1 MLERAGIVHV
11 ARVEDAN
18 PATLGAAAWA
28 KLDAATLMTPHTAG
42 TPGRRVL
49 LTRSEEDCAEWA
61 ERLAR
66 HGADSVALPCIRCEP
81 IATPASKAALA
92 AAVPNSDWLVFTS
105 RRGVE
110 AFVALEPP
118 ALPAQC
124 RSRRRRRGDGR
135 GGKSRA
141 RPCRRRRRR
150 RNGRGTGRHARRSSA
165 ILRRH
170 PRVLLAV
177 AENAGDA
184 LERTLQAA
192 GATCTRLDVYRTVPA
207 PPAERRRPLSTL
219 RVDNVVLASPSAV
232 TGFVHQV
239 DVDVPVGV
247 YTIGPSTTAAAR
259 EAGLTVTAEAR
270 EPSFEGILEAMQW
283 RS

>member
-1 MLERAGIVHV
+1 
-11 ARVEDAN
+11 
-18 PATLGAAAWA
+18 
-28 KLDAATLMTPHTAG
+28 MTPHAATA
-42 TPGRRVL
+42 GRRVL
-49 LTRSEEDCAEWA
+49 LTRSEEDCAKWA
-61 ERLAR
+61 KRLAR
-66 HGADSVALPCIRCEP
+66 HGADAVALPCIRCEP
-81 IATPASKAALA
+81 IATPASKAVLA
-92 AAVPNSDWLVFTS
+92 AAVPSTDWLVFTS

-110 AFVALEPP
+110 AFAALDPP

-124 RSRRRRRGDGR
+124 RIAVVGAATAEAAKTELGR
-135 GGKSRA
+135 ADVVGG
-141 RPCRRRRRR
+141 
-150 RNGRGTGRHARRSSA
+150 GTAAALGATLA
-165 ILRRH
+165 DLGELILH

-184 LERTLQAA
+184 VERTLEAA
-192 GATCTRLDVYRTVPA
+192 GAQCVRLEVYRTVPA
-207 PPAERRRPLSTL
+207 PPAEPRRPLSTL

-239 DVDVPVGV
+239 DVDAPVRF

-259 EAGLTVTAEAR
+259 HAGLPVTAEAR